1 MAGGSPHP
9 PYSPEK
15 RDTDCHTSVAT
26 LARND
31 GGSFILTAKRA
42 AEAALLTEESIG
54 ICAFERREDDYAF
67 CLFLPWAIRVLRDM
81 TARMT
86 ARTTRMMLQITWNH
100 TPQAAPAAIL
110 PKPPTMV

>member
-1 MAGGSPHP
+1 MADGSPHP

-26 LARND
+26 LARNE
-31 GGSFILTAKRA
+31 RA